1 MQAHSCAEVLDCE
14 YSVAYGRQTMITP
27 AEVRQLL
34 DTSGLTQ
41 GQLAERL
48 GVSQPTV
55 SRWLRGAVPDHQQE
69 SAIRAFMAT
78 DAPNLWLMPGT
89 PPQVVTDGFRE
100 APNAPEIDKG
110 AYPRN
115 VPVRGIAVGGEDADF
130 TMNGETGDFVRRPP
144 GLEGKR
150 GVYALHVNGESMW
163 PAHRHGALVYVD
175 SNRLPGAGDDAVI
188 ELHPEKPQTGEP
200 GRGFLKRV
208 KRIGPSKILVEQFN
222 PPREIEFTRA
232 EIKSFHRVIP
242 WEEVVGY

>member
-1 MQAHSCAEVLDCE
+1 MSEFGDQ
-14 YSVAYGRQTMITP
+14 
-27 AEVRQLL
+27 VRIEREKRGWSQ
-34 DTSGLTQ
+34 DK
-41 GQLAERL
+41 LAEAVGTTQSTVDRIEKGVTKRSRHVIEIAAELRL
-48 GVSQPTV
+48 PLPGTSETPPPRQV
-55 SRWLRGAVPDHQQE
+55 E
-69 SAIRAFMAT
+69 FT
-78 DAPNLWLMPGT
+78 DAPNAPDIDRGT
-89 PPQVVTDGFRE
+89 
-100 APNAPEIDKG
+100 
-110 AYPRN
+110 YPRN

-130 TMNGETGDFVRRPP
+130 TINGDTGDFVRRPP

-188 ELHPEKPQTGEP
+188 ELHPEEPQTGEP

-222 PPREIEFTRA
+222 PPRDLEFERS

-242 WEEVVGY
+242 WEEVIGY